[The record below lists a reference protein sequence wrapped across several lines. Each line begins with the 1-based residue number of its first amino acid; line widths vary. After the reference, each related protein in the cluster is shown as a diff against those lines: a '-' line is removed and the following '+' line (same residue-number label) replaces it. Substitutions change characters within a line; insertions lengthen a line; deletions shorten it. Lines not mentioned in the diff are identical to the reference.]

1 MLPSSLQSTSAGL
14 YLAAAMPQ
22 RSDLTSHGTISCMFH
37 KSKEAVLLSFQ
48 RWGVWGSE
56 KLIRGQ
62 RQRPQWVNGGAPG
75 HFHTIMTG
83 PGLRI
88 WAPGLWSPSS
98 SNLKGINRK
107 QVLPL
112 WTLSLMTIK
121 GKEKPTFV
129 RHLPIQS
136 NKNPLC
142 DHDSAQFS
150 EVAWW
155 FPIISSLSKQHG
167 PCPLPLLFSQLRFSR
182 PQAFTY
188 CAQRN
193 PFTACLP
200 GRQEDPSQQ
209 LTPAQRS
216 NAWATSEVSTLI
228 FTISDTQVLF
238 SSTPL

>member
-1 MLPSSLQSTSAGL
+1 MLPSSLPSTSAGL
-14 YLAAAMPQ
+14 YLAAAMPQVQ

-56 KLIRGQ
+56 RLIRAQ

-75 HFHTIMTG
+75 HFHTIVTG
-83 PGLRI
+83 PGRRI
-88 WAPGLWSPSS
+88 WAPGLWCPSN

-107 QVLPL
+107 QVLPW

-150 EVAWW
+150 EAAWC
-155 FPIISSLSKQHG
+155 FPSSALSANNMVPVPYHCCSLSSGFHG
-167 PCPLPLLFSQLRFSR
+167 LRHSPTAPRGIPSPPAFLEDRKILL
-182 PQAFTY
+182 
-188 CAQRN
+188 N
-193 PFTACLP
+193 
-200 GRQEDPSQQ
+200 
-209 LTPAQRS
+209 
-216 NAWATSEVSTLI
+216 N
-228 FTISDTQVLF
+228 
-238 SSTPL
+238 